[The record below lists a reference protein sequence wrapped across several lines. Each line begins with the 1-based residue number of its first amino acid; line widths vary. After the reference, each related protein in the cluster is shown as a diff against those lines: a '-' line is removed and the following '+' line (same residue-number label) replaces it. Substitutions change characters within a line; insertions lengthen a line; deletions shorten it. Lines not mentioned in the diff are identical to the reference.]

1 MGMQREISTFSFA
14 FALAVEGKRCVVI
27 LVRPER
33 MAVQRPLWL
42 SQLWKARRNEVRVGG

>member
-1 MGMQREISTFSFA
+1 MGLQKFLSASSFA
-14 FALAVEGKRCVVI
+14 IALAVEGKRCVVI